1 MRHIASIAG
10 IIACAGALPA
20 FADVTGDWQI
30 EGSIG
35 QMPLSVICSL
45 KEADGKLTGSCHNEQ
60 FPDLPL
66 TGETGE
72 GTATWSYTVDFQ
84 GQQLTVSYSGRL
96 ESDTNMKGDIAVGGQ
111 PSGAFTAT
119 RPAPAA

>member
-1 MRHIASIAG
+1 MKRAASIPCVLAA
-10 IIACAGALPA
+10 ACAAPAL
-20 FADVTGDWQI
+20 ADVTGDWQI
-30 EGSIG
+30 EGAIG
-35 QMPLSVICSL
+35 QMPLSVVCSL

-72 GTATWSYTVDFQ
+72 GTATWTYTVDFQ
-84 GQQLTVSYSGRL
+84 GQQLTVSYSGKL
-96 ESDTNMKGDIAVGGQ
+96 ESDTAMKGDIAVGGQ

-119 RPAPAA
+119 RPPPA